1 MALQLIVAS
10 TNPVKLEATQ
20 MAFEKA
26 LSTTVHIN
34 GIKVDSGV
42 NDQPLSQSE
51 TAQGALQRVQNAQL
65 QVPEADFWI
74 GIEGGVHPL
83 QKGMEAFGWVVI
95 KHQSGR
101 QSEARS
107 AGFRLPP
114 KITQELLKG
123 RELGPVNDEV
133 FGKHNSK
140 HQSGAVGLLTND
152 LITRTELYYQAII
165 LALIPFIQKEL
176 YPSPTQV

>member
-20 MAFEKA
+20 MAFEKVF
-26 LSTTVHIN
+26 STAIHIK

-42 NDQPLSQSE
+42 KDQPLSQSE
-51 TAQGALQRVQNAQL
+51 TAQGAQQRVQNAQS
-65 QVPEADFWI
+65 QFPEADFWI

-83 QKGMEAFGWVVI
+83 NDSMEAFGWVVI
-95 KHQSGR
+95 KHQSGQ

-107 AGFRLPP
+107 AGFLLPP
-114 KITQELLKG
+114 KIAAELLKG

-152 LITRTELYYQAII
+152 LISRAELYYQAIVM
-165 LALIPFIQKEL
+165 ALIPFMQKEL
-176 YPSPTQV
+176 YPHPA